1 MAVLHFLYQKQP
13 IPTKILISFRLSDS
27 LLVFFYQPIFIYWI
41 ILCLPWEN
49 SRLVNLE
56 KFSFSPGGDQVS
68 IGLDLGERY
77 GKVAL
82 MLGDLMDRKNVTTRH
97 TGINYKVFLHMLGG
111 RLPGV
116 SRFNYLE

>member
-1 MAVLHFLYQKQP
+1 MQSL
-13 IPTKILISFRLSDS
+13 TKILISFRLSDS
-27 LLVFFYQPIFIYWI
+27 LSVFFSQPILIYWI

>member
-1 MAVLHFLYQKQP
+1 MSSL
-13 IPTKILISFRLSDS
+13 TKILILF
-27 LLVFFYQPIFIYWI
+27 QTI
-41 ILCLPWEN
+41 
-49 SRLVNLE
+49 RLVTSSDLSSAYPLAFTYLG
-56 KFSFSPGGDQVS
+56 KKVKCKKGKSQFSPGGDQVS

>member
-1 MAVLHFLYQKQP
+1 M
-13 IPTKILISFRLSDS
+13 
-27 LLVFFYQPIFIYWI
+27 
-41 ILCLPWEN
+41 
-49 SRLVNLE
+49 
-56 KFSFSPGGDQVS
+56 S

-82 MLGDLMDRKNVTTRH
+82 MLGDLMDRKNVTTRD

-116 SRFNYLE
+116 SRFNYLD

>member
-1 MAVLHFLYQKQP
+1 M
-13 IPTKILISFRLSDS
+13 
-27 LLVFFYQPIFIYWI
+27 
-41 ILCLPWEN
+41 
-49 SRLVNLE
+49 
-56 KFSFSPGGDQVS
+56 S

-97 TGINYKVFLHMLGG
+97 TGISYKVFLHMLGG

-116 SRFNYLE
+116 TRFNYLE